1 MNIYDI
7 NVKDIDGKEISMSKY
22 KGKTLLIVNVA
33 SNCGFTP
40 QYEGLQE
47 LYETYKDK
55 DFMVLGFPSNEFSNQ
70 EPGDEEEIK
79 SFCSLTYNVKFDMFS
94 KVEVNGE
101 NEALLF
107 KYLKEQESGL
117 FGSEK
122 IKWNFTKFL
131 INKDGKVIN
140 RYAPITKPLSLKKDI
155 EKLLTTFE

>member
-7 NVKDIDGKEISMSKY
+7 NVKNIDGKEISMSKY

-101 NEALLF
+101 NESLLF
-107 KYLKEQESGL
+107 KYLKEQQSGL

>member
-1 MNIYDI
+1 MNLYDLT
-7 NVKDIDGKEISMSKY
+7 VKNIEGKEFSMSQY